1 MPRQG
6 ASGDTRRVTVDILLT
21 QHQSLSNESHRIKQ
35 ETGEDVTVSSLLR
48 AWLSLGESVYFKKA
62 KKRKASA

>member
-6 ASGDTRRVTVDILLT
+6 ASGDTRRITVDILLT

-48 AWLSLGESVYFKKA
+48 EWLSLGESAYFKKT
-62 KKRKASA
+62 KRKG